1 MLLSRLEAI
10 LNRNLDGSRKARTAA
25 RELEGRSLGLVVTA
39 TPVTIYF
46 KVADG
51 RIGLA
56 SSHAG
61 TTDALIEG
69 TPIALLALAGG
80 RAEQGMRSG
89 TVRIEGDAEVAQSFR
104 TLLEAT
110 QPEFEEELAR
120 VIGDVA
126 AHRLAGLARG
136 LFGWGRRTA
145 DSLALNAAEFLQE
158 EGRDVPTRVEVEEF
172 VADVDTLRDD
182 VDRLAARVDRLAAKS
197 AGASGATAAPARGTP
212 RRR

>member
-25 RELEGRSLGLVVTA
+25 RELEGRTLGLVVAA

-51 RIGLA
+51 RIELA
-56 SSHAG
+56 SSHPG
-61 TTDALIEG
+61 ETDALIEG
-69 TPIALLALAGG
+69 TPIALLALAGN

-89 TVRIEGDAEVAQSFR
+89 SVRIEGDAEVAQGFR

-110 QPEFEEELAR
+110 QPEFEEELSR

-126 AHRLAGLARG
+126 AHRFAGLARG
-136 LFGWGRRTA
+136 FLDWGRRTA
-145 DSLALNAAEFLQE
+145 DSLAVNAAEFLQE
-158 EGRDVPTRVEVEEF
+158 EGRDVPTRVEVDEF
-172 VADVDTLRDD
+172 VTDVDTLRDD
-182 VDRLAARVDRLAAKS
+182 VDRLEARLDRLAAK
-197 AGASGATAAPARGTP
+197 AGTAAASTARRTP

>member
-10 LNRNLDGSRKARTAA
+10 LNRNLDGSRKARAAA
-25 RELEGRSLGLVVTA
+25 RELEGRTLGLVVTA

-46 KVADG
+46 KVAAG
-51 RIGLA
+51 RIELA

-61 TTDALIEG
+61 QIDALIEG
-69 TPIALLALAGG
+69 TPIALLALAGS

-89 TVRIEGDAEVAQSFR
+89 SVRIEGDAEVAQGFR
-104 TLLEAT
+104 TLLEST
-110 QPEFEEELAR
+110 QPEFEEELSR

-136 LFGWGRRTA
+136 FLDWGRRTA
-145 DSLALNAAEFLQE
+145 DSLAVNAAEFLQE
-158 EGRDVPTRVEVEEF
+158 EGRDVPTRIEVDEF
-172 VADVDTLRDD
+172 VTDVDTLRDD
-182 VDRLAARVDRLAAKS
+182 VDRLEARLDRLAAKAGTPAASS
-197 AGASGATAAPARGTP
+197 ARRTP

>member
-1 MLLSRLEAI
+1 MLLASLEAI
-10 LNRNLDGSRKARTAA
+10 LNRNLDGSRKARAAA
-25 RELEGRSLGLVVTA
+25 RELEGRTLGLVVTA

-51 RIGLA
+51 RIELA
-56 SSHAG
+56 SNHAG
-61 TTDALIEG
+61 ATDALIEG

-89 TVRIEGDAEVAQSFR
+89 SVRIEGDAEVAQGFR

-110 QPEFEEELAR
+110 QPEFEEELSR

-136 LFGWGRRTA
+136 FLDWGRRTA
-145 DSLALNAAEFLQE
+145 DSLAVNTAEFLQE
-158 EGRDVPTRVEVEEF
+158 EGRDVPTRTEVDEF
-172 VADVDTLRDD
+172 VTEVDTLRDD
-182 VDRLAARVDRLAAKS
+182 VDRLEARLERLVAK
-197 AGASGATAAPARGTP
+197 AGGTTAAAAAQRTP